1 MPAPRAGPSP
11 LLVLAPL
18 PTGWW
23 RWKMSDSP
31 AALMAYLKNL
41 PPPDALRQLAQ
52 QRFFERV
59 RHAATPMSIAELEH
73 LVEELQIHQIE
84 LELQNEHL
92 EATRAQ
98 LEAALTQ
105 SSELYDFSPVGS
117 LLLDHTGSISKM
129 NLAAASLLGGER
141 ARLLG
146 RRLGLYI
153 SDAQRLML
161 NALLEQAR
169 ACGDVH
175 GGEIALLREGLP
187 TLQVQLKVA
196 ALPNAAGWQVILL
209 DITESKLLEE
219 RLRAGDER
227 WKLALEA
234 AGDGV
239 WDWNVQ
245 TGDVVYSRRFEQL
258 YGFGK
263 NEYGQRLEDWS
274 ARIHPA
280 DKPQLMAAL
289 QACLSGQTD
298 SYSNEHR
305 GQCKDGNWKWILA
318 RGAIVNRS
326 EDGKPLRMVGTHVD
340 VTCRKLIEEVLRVAA
355 QFQQAVFD
363 SLADQ
368 VAVLD
373 RRGTVVQTN
382 AAWRQYALASGWADA
397 ASGVGSNYLKILD
410 GISGHDQKTVAA
422 VAAGI
427 ASVAGG
433 EAVQFQLQQPFFSPA
448 DQRWFII
455 RATPVHDVQQRMV
468 VSHDD
473 VTNLK
478 AAELASWTLANIDAL
493 TGALSRR
500 NFLNLAEQELARSRR
515 YELPLM
521 LLMLDLDHFKC
532 INDQY
537 GHAAGD
543 AVLHG
548 FVQTVSAVLRESD
561 FIGRLGGEEFAVL
574 LPNTTLEGGQA
585 LAQRIIESVRA
596 SQVEEAGACICYT
609 VSIGAA
615 CLASETA
622 FATLLGRADAALYR
636 AKDGGRDR
644 LELGYSMQPV

>member
-1 MPAPRAGPSP
+1 
-11 LLVLAPL
+11 
-18 PTGWW
+18 
-23 RWKMSDSP
+23 
-31 AALMAYLKNL
+31 MAYRKN
-41 PPPDALRQLAQ
+41 PVSPDELRRLAQ
-52 QRFFERV
+52 QHVCAGATRF
-59 RHAATPMSIAELEH
+59 ATPLSPAELEH
-73 LVEELQIHQIE
+73 LLEELQIHQIE

-92 EATRAQ
+92 EAARAQ
-98 LEAALTQ
+98 LEAALIQ
-105 SSELYDFSPVGS
+105 SSELYDFLPVGS

-129 NLAAASLLGGER
+129 NLAAANLLGGER

-146 RRLGLYI
+146 SRLGLYV
-153 SDAQRLML
+153 SEAQRPLF
-161 NALLEQAR
+161 NAVLERTR
-169 ACGDVH
+169 ASGEEQ
-175 GGEIALLREGLP
+175 GGEMALLRKGLP
-187 TLQVQLKVA
+187 ALQVQIKVA
-196 ALPNAAGWQVILL
+196 ALPNAAGWQVILV
-209 DITESKLLEE
+209 DITERTLIEE

-234 AGDGV
+234 TGDGV

-274 ARIHPA
+274 SRLHPA
-280 DKPQLMAAL
+280 DKPHLMAAL
-289 QACLSGQTD
+289 QAYLSGQTD

-318 RGAIVNRS
+318 RGAIVNRT

-340 VTCRKLIEEVLRVAA
+340 VTCRKLIEEALRVAA

-368 VAVLD
+368 VVVLD

-382 AAWRQYALASGWADA
+382 AAWRQYALDSGWADA
-397 ASGVGSNYLKILD
+397 ASLVGSNYLKILD
-410 GISGHDQKTVAA
+410 GISGHDQKTVTA

-433 EAVQFQLQQPFFSPA
+433 EAAQFQLQQPFFSPA

-455 RATPVHDVQQRMV
+455 RATPVHDVQQRVV

-473 VTNLK
+473 VSSLK
-478 AAELASWTLANIDAL
+478 AAELASWTLANIDTL

-543 AVLHG
+543 AVLQG
-548 FVQTVSAVLRESD
+548 FVQTVSRVLRESD
-561 FIGRLGGEEFAVL
+561 LIGRLGGEEFAVL
-574 LPNTTLEGGQA
+574 MPNTTLEGGRA

-596 SQVEEAGACICYT
+596 SLVEEAGARICYT

-615 CLASETA
+615 CLTSETA
-622 FATLLGRADAALYR
+622 FAALLGRADAALYR

-644 LELGYSMQPV
+644 LELGPA

>member
-1 MPAPRAGPSP
+1 MVYR
-11 LLVLAPL
+11 
-18 PTGWW
+18 
-23 RWKMSDSP
+23 
-31 AALMAYLKNL
+31 KNL
-41 PPPDALRQLAQ
+41 ANPDALRRLAQ
-52 QRFFERV
+52 QRFSERV
-59 RHAATPMSIAELEH
+59 RRAATPLSAAELEH
-73 LVEELQIHQIE
+73 LLEELQIHQIE
-84 LELQNEHL
+84 LEMQNEHL

-117 LLLDHTGSISKM
+117 LLLERTGSISKM

-146 RRLGLYI
+146 SRLGSYVL
-153 SDAQRLML
+153 DAQRPVF

-175 GGEIALLREGLP
+175 GGELALVREGLP

-196 ALPNAAGWQVILL
+196 ALPNATGWQVILV
-209 DITESKLLEE
+209 DITEGKLLEQ
-219 RLRAGDER
+219 RLRAGEQR

-234 AGDGV
+234 SGDGV

-245 TGDVVYSRRFEQL
+245 TGDVVFSKRFEQL

-274 ARIHPA
+274 SRIHPE

-289 QACLSGQTD
+289 QAYLSGQAD
-298 SYSNEHR
+298 HYSNEHR
-305 GQCKDGNWKWILA
+305 GQCKNGNWKWVLA
-318 RGAIVNRS
+318 RGAIVSRT

-340 VTCRKLIEEVLRVAA
+340 VTGRKLIEEKLRVAA

-363 SLADQ
+363 SLAQQ

-373 RRGTVVQTN
+373 RHGTVLQTN
-382 AAWRQYALASGWADA
+382 AAWRQYALDGGLADA
-397 ASGVGSNYLKILD
+397 TSLVGSNYLKILD
-410 GISGHDQKTVAA
+410 GVSGHDQQTAQA
-422 VAAGI
+422 VAAGM
-427 ASVAGG
+427 AAVAGG
-433 EAVQFQLQQPFFSPA
+433 ELAHFQLQQPFFSPS
-448 DQRWFII
+448 DKRWFSM
-455 RATPVHDVQQRMV
+455 RAMPVHDVEQRMV

-473 VTNLK
+473 VSNLK
-478 AAELASWTLANIDAL
+478 AAELASWTLANIDTL

-543 AVLHG
+543 AVLQG
-548 FVQTVSAVLRESD
+548 FVQTVSVVLRESD

-574 LPNTTLEGGQA
+574 LPNTTPEGGRA

-596 SQVEEAGACICYT
+596 SLVEVAGARIGYT
-609 VSIGAA
+609 ASIGAA

-636 AKDGGRDR
+636 AKDAGRDR
-644 LELGYSMQPV
+644 LEVGPA

>member
-1 MPAPRAGPSP
+1 MVYR
-11 LLVLAPL
+11 
-18 PTGWW
+18 
-23 RWKMSDSP
+23 
-31 AALMAYLKNL
+31 KNL
-41 PPPDALRQLAQ
+41 PNPDALRRLAQ
-52 QRFFERV
+52 QRFTERL
-59 RHAATPMSIAELEH
+59 RRPATPLTAPELEH
-73 LVEELQIHQIE
+73 LLEELQIHQIE
-84 LELQNEHL
+84 LEMQNEHL

-98 LEAALTQ
+98 LEAAFTQ

-117 LLLDHTGSISKM
+117 LLLEPSGSISKL

-146 RRLGLYI
+146 NRFGLYF
-153 SDAQRLML
+153 SQAQLPMF
-161 NALLEQAR
+161 NALLEQAHT
-169 ACGDVH
+169 CGEVH
-175 GGEIALLREGLP
+175 DEELALAREGLP

-196 ALPNAAGWQVILL
+196 ALPNATGWQVILV
-209 DITESKLLEE
+209 DITERKLLEQ
-219 RLRAGDER
+219 RLRAGEQR

-234 AGDGV
+234 TGDGV

-245 TGDVVYSRRFEQL
+245 TGAMVFSKRFEQL
-258 YGFGK
+258 YGFEK

-274 ARIHPA
+274 SRIHPD

-289 QACLSGQTD
+289 QAYLSGQAD
-298 SYSNEHR
+298 HYSNEHR
-305 GQCKDGNWKWILA
+305 GQCKDGNWKWVLA
-318 RGAIVNRS
+318 RGAIVSRT

-340 VTCRKLIEEVLRVAA
+340 VTCRKLTEEVLRVAA

-363 SLADQ
+363 SLAQQ

-373 RRGTVVQTN
+373 RHGTVLQTN
-382 AAWRQYALASGWADA
+382 AAWRQYALDGGLADA
-397 ASGVGSNYLKILD
+397 ASLVGANYLKILD
-410 GISGHDQKTVAA
+410 GISGHDQQTVSA
-422 VAAGI
+422 VAAGL
-427 ASVAGG
+427 AAVVAG
-433 EAVQFQLQQPFFSPA
+433 EAAKFQLAQPFYSPR
-448 DQRWFII
+448 DRRWFSMRIM
-455 RATPVHDVQQRMV
+455 PVHDAEQRMV
-468 VSHDD
+468 ISHDD
-473 VTNLK
+473 VSNLK
-478 AAELASWTLANIDAL
+478 AAELASWTLANIDTL

-515 YELPLM
+515 YELPLV

-574 LPNTTLEGGQA
+574 LPNTTPEGGRA

-596 SQVEEAGACICYT
+596 SLVEVAGARIGYT

-615 CLASETA
+615 CLAGETT
-622 FATLLGRADAALYR
+622 FVTLLGRADAALYR
-636 AKDGGRDR
+636 AKDAGRDR
-644 LELGYSMQPV
+644 LEVGPA